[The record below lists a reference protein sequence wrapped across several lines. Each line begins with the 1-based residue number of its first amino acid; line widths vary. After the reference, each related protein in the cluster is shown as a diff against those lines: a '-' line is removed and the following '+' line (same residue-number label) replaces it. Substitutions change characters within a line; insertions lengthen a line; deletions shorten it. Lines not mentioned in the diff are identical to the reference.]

1 MYFFRRFTSVCKY
14 VRWWFI
20 LCVFCQVFLKM
31 AKYILIQTSLHSSF
45 VFFLY
50 IFSPVRLAKKYL
62 MQYVWL
68 MIYWSWNV
76 EKYEKHARIEK
87 CFSIFAK
94 KCLWKYFC
102 CLSFLSEDVA
112 GNYHW
117 KHSLCNCLKHV
128 KSSIL
133 QRGNFKVLVIY
144 TFISF
149 SIQVQLDATSEKIF
163 ASWKMF

>member
-1 MYFFRRFTSVCKY
+1 
-14 VRWWFI
+14 
-20 LCVFCQVFLKM
+20 M

-50 IFSPVRLAKKYL
+50 IFSSVWLAKKYL

-94 KCLWKYFC
+94 NACENIFVVFP
-102 CLSFLSEDVA
+102 S
-112 GNYHW
+112 
-117 KHSLCNCLKHV
+117 CLKM
-128 KSSIL
+128 L
-133 QRGNFKVLVIY
+133 QEIITENIAPA
-144 TFISF
+144 I
-149 SIQVQLDATSEKIF
+149 A
-163 ASWKMF
+163 